1 MHYEYLAILGERNV
15 QLFGDYFP
23 IRFDYLDTIEGDNL
37 SCQVHPKQSYI
48 RSEFNEFMEQQ
59 ESYYI
64 MEKKGTSHVYLGLT
78 DTCTEENFY
87 QAVKTAQKTAI
98 PIPLKD
104 YVNEFEAEKGDLFLI
119 PTGTMH
125 ASGKKILS
133 SRFHQQHGGLRLKSM
148 ISCAKEWMVNLVRL
162 ILITPFRILISIRK
176 QRGCRRI

>member
-1 MHYEYLAILGERNV
+1 
-15 QLFGDYFP
+15 
-23 IRFDYLDTIEGDNL
+23 
-37 SCQVHPKQSYI
+37 
-48 RSEFNEFMEQQ
+48 MEQQ

-64 MEKKGTSHVYLGLT
+64 MEKQGTSHVYLGLT

-87 QAVKTAQKTAI
+87 QAVKAAQETAI

-125 ASGKKILS
+125 ASGKNNLVLEISSTTWWFTFKIYD
-133 SRFHQQHGGLRLKSM
+133 FLR
-148 ISCAKEWMVNLVRL
+148 KEWMVNLVRL